1 MTVSELIAKLS
12 SYPEDA
18 RVTLMDADK
27 RWLLPI
33 TITHLSADES
43 TCGVDFIAIT
53 ADSARDEIEGIA
65 KCGFDRAF
73 PISDTGDEGDHP
85 KIQHR
90 EN

>member
-1 MTVSELIAKLS
+1 MTVSDLIAKLS
-12 SYPEDA
+12 SYPADA
-18 RVTLMDADK
+18 RVTLLDLDK

-43 TCGVDFIAIT
+43 SCGVDFIAIA
-53 ADSARDEIEGIA
+53 ADSMSDEIEGIA
-65 KCGFDRAF
+65 NFGIGGALRSA
-73 PISDTGDEGDHP
+73 DTGDEGDYP

>member
-18 RVTLMDADK
+18 RVTLLDADK

-43 TCGVDFIAIT
+43 SCGVDFIAIA
-53 ADSARDEIEGIA
+53 ADIMSDEIEDY
-65 KCGFDRAF
+65 CQLWHWQRA
-73 PISDTGDEGDHP
+73 S
-85 KIQHR
+85 QRRHR
-90 EN
+90 R